1 MKKKKIIILSVI
13 ILIIIGIIVA
23 GIMLTRNSNEKNN
36 ETKLNKIYY
45 TLTSS
50 QTYLFKMTQNE
61 KNQTIMAKKNEE
73 TVIDQYTEDSHSTT
87 LIKDGDTY
95 LILHDRNE
103 YYVYEG
109 NNVEQNLLTE
119 GINELI
125 NKEFTSGTEKVKG
138 KKYDYEEYNCS
149 TIFMISNQLK
159 LDEEVKTKFYFDKN
173 KDLKY
178 IKTTFGNTEEL
189 LEIELSNEVNDS
201 LFTIP
206 SDYAEN

>member
-36 ETKLNKIYY
+36 ETKLNKIYD

-178 IKTTFGNTEEL
+178 IKTTFGDTEEL

-201 LFTIP
+201 LFIIP

>member
-36 ETKLNKIYY
+36 ETKLNKIYD

-138 KKYDYEEYNCS
+138 KKYDYEEYNPI
-149 TIFMISNQLK
+149 TIFMTSNQLK

-178 IKTTFGNTEEL
+178 IKTTFGDTEEL

-201 LFTIP
+201 LFIIP